1 MMAVRTLA
9 VPALLLLY
17 PTAILGQ
24 ACPGQ
29 GFGIGSCLAYEM
41 LAGCSGNCSFVQ
53 DGSTCNI
60 LADSSKCPSGNSTD
74 VMECTCDSINSQEM
88 NFCFNC
94 GATIVENEDGSTS
107 TITVIDATP
116 TSQSAKPVELGMPVA
131 TGPCADE
138 FNALLKCYGSS
149 LVSEGEG
156 SPCASFEPVDLYNEQ
171 PLPTTCAEAND
182 IICSS
187 GLLVGCCNDEIVAI
201 AECLAGVNAGVVDCD
216 VNCGGPTSS
225 AYNKLGAA
233 ASMAGAA
240 ATLVRI
246 IISLL
251 A

>member
-1 MMAVRTLA
+1 MAALTLA

-29 GFGIGSCLAYEM
+29 GAGIGSCIAYEK
-41 LAGCSGNCSFVQ
+41 LAGCSSEYCSFVQ
-53 DGSTCNI
+53 DGNTCNI

-74 VMECTCDSINSQEM
+74 VIECTCDSINSQEM
-88 NFCFNC
+88 KFCFKC
-94 GATIVENEDGSTS
+94 GATIVENEDGSTT

-116 TSQSAKPVELGMPVA
+116 TSQSAEPVEVGMPVA

-138 FNALLKCYGSS
+138 FNAMLKCYGSS
-149 LVSEGEG
+149 LISEGEG
-156 SPCASFEPVDLYNEQ
+156 SPCASFEPADLYNEQ

-187 GLLVGCCNDEIVAI
+187 GLLVGCCNDEIIAI
-201 AECLAGVNAGVVDCD
+201 AECLAGANAGIVDCD
-216 VNCGGPTSS
+216 INCGGPTSS

-233 ASMAGAA
+233 ASMAVAGAS
-240 ATLVRI
+240 TLVRI
-246 IISLL
+246 ISLL